1 MIKFFVLLFVPP
13 TTLIS
18 MNFKISFVIIIMIFL
33 AAQLLLLIPLP
44 ILKLFFLLANLKA
57 NVIAVA
63 AMGIMVPSVVRILHL
78 DITIST
84 TIKQLLINNKTF
96 TQININIT
104 VPVFVLI
111 LINAL
116 TILNINNKIRITLPR
131 LLILRHH
138 FVIILN
144 VVLALM
150 EIALGVVA
158 MAIKKNSASARNSVI
173 LALLNVLI

>member
-1 MIKFFVLLFVPP
+1 
-13 TTLIS
+13 
-18 MNFKISFVIIIMIFL
+18 MNSKTSFVIIIMTFL
-33 AAQLLLLIPLP
+33 AAQLLLLILLP
-44 ILKLFFLLANLKA
+44 ILKLFFLLANLKV

-63 AMGIMVPSVVRILHL
+63 VMDIMVPSVVRILHL
-78 DITIST
+78 DATIST
-84 TIKQLLINNKTF
+84 TIKQLLINKTL
-96 TQININIT
+96 TQININIV

-116 TILNINNKIRITLPR
+116 TILNINNKIRITLPQ

-138 FVIILN
+138 FVTILN

-150 EIALGVVA
+150 AIVPGVVA